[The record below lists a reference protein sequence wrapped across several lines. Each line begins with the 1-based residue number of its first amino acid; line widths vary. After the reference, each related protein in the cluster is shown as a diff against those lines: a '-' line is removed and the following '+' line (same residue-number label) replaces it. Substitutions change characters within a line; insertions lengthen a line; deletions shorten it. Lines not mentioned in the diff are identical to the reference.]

1 MCVMDQR
8 GFAYAKD
15 YSKFL
20 AEVDVPQGRRSNPG
34 QVYY

>member
-8 GFAYAKD
+8 GSAYPKD

-20 AEVDVPQGRRSNPG
+20 AEVEKPSRQNPG
-34 QVYY
+34 